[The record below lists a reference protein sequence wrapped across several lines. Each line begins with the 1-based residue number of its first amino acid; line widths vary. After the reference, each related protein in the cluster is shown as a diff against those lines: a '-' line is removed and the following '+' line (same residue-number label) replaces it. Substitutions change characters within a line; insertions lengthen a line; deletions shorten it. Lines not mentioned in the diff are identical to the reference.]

1 MVKKI
6 ISGGQTGAGRA
17 ALEFAI
23 KHNILHGGWVPKGRK
38 AEDGRIPDIFQLQE
52 MSTDSYRARTEQN
65 VIDSD
70 GTLIISHGE
79 LIGRSGPAYAAEMAR
94 RHSRPW
100 LDLDTARL
108 SIEQAAQTL
117 RSWIAER
124 DIEVLNIEGPRQSN
138 DPKIY
143 DATCQILRATFP

>member
-6 ISGGQTGAGRA
+6 ISGGQTGADRA

-23 KHNILHGGWVPKGRK
+23 KHNIPHGGWVPKGRK
-38 AEDGRIPDIFQLQE
+38 AENGRIPDIFQLQE
-52 MSTDSYRARTEQN
+52 MPTDSYRARTEQN
-65 VIDSD
+65 VVDSD
-70 GTLIISHGE
+70 GTLIVSHGQ

-94 RHSRPW
+94 KHSRPW
-100 LDLDTARL
+100 LYLDIAKL

-117 RSWIAER
+117 RSWIAEH
-124 DIEVLNIEGPRQSN
+124 DIEVLNVAGPRQSA

-143 DATCQILRATFP
+143 DATFQILRATFP